1 MKTPS
6 AWLKAHE
13 LHTITFSTLL
23 KKARRTRKEPIKLPD
38 LLSSG
43 YLPEDRGS
51 GARARSYVY
60 KSPGGNLFSSLLVK
74 GGFTE
79 MPPPSYEIHTYDT
92 VTYLSA
98 LDFSSHLPSR
108 FRLHARVL
116 WKGMFDNSQ
125 VAPAD
130 SQRQQM
136 SRRVRIVKGP
146 PMDRARY

>member
-1 MKTPS
+1 
-6 AWLKAHE
+6 
-13 LHTITFSTLL
+13 
-23 KKARRTRKEPIKLPD
+23 
-38 LLSSG
+38 
-43 YLPEDRGS
+43 
-51 GARARSYVY
+51 VY
-60 KSPGGNLFSSLLVK
+60 KSLGGNLFSSLLVK

-116 WKGMFDNSQ
+116 WKGTFDNSQ